1 MNFFTFWGTNC
12 SKQSAWK
19 VRQCIRGALSVW
31 CWKEGILS
39 HATLVCGNKGA
50 AQGRARSFFLSCFF
64 HSNPI
69 STNSKLNK
77 VAMIA
82 GEHAPRPPEPCG
94 TWLVFHYCWNA
105 PPPPLY
111 ARIPRVVSMNIQHA
125 STDASGCH
133 FFTQTN
139 SVTHFCFIHTS
150 VSGTI
155 LSESPSA
162 ALCHTATACN
172 GVLV

>member
-1 MNFFTFWGTNC
+1 M
-12 SKQSAWK
+12 
-19 VRQCIRGALSVW
+19 RQCIRGALSVW

-94 TWLVFHYCWNA
+94 TCLVFHLLSLLLKRTTTASLCSH
-105 PPPPLY
+105 PPSGLHEHP
-111 ARIPRVVSMNIQHA
+111 ARIDGCQWVPFFY
-125 STDASGCH
+125 TDELGDTLLLHTHLCVRHHPVREPFCCPLSHG
-133 FFTQTN
+133 N
-139 SVTHFCFIHTS
+139 SV
-150 VSGTI
+150 
-155 LSESPSA
+155 
-162 ALCHTATACN
+162 
-172 GVLV
+172 